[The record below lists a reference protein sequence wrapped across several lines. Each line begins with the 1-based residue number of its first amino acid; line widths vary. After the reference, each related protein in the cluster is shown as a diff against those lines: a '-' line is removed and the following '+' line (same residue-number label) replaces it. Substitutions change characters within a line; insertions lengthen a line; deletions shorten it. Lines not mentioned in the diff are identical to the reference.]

1 MLESVIAAPPALPTE
16 RYARGQDHSVERVV
30 QAILA
35 GKSRLAGKGER
46 RRDSRVPFPYLVR
59 LSPLADD
66 GVSPGEES
74 IVVVGKHLSA
84 GGLDFY
90 HRDPIAHRRMIARI
104 EGHAGAVHTLLL
116 ELSWCRFNKQGWY
129 ENGGR
134 FLKIVSV
141 PSSNRELPL

>member
-1 MLESVIAAPPALPTE
+1 MLECVIAAPPALPIE
-16 RYARGQDHSVERVV
+16 RYVRSEEDSVERVV

-90 HRDPIAHRRMIARI
+90 HREPIPHRRMIAKI
-104 EGHAGAVHTLLL
+104 EGHGGSVHTLLL

-134 FLKIVSV
+134 FLKLV
-141 PSSNRELPL
+141 PAPANRELPL